1 MHRIV
6 AIKLLG
12 GYSLEIE
19 FSDGLKKVID
29 LTPYIGDGLS
39 AALLEDAYFR
49 QVAIESGGGL
59 AWPNGYDFCP
69 NFLYSDVAS
78 LALAV

>member
-49 QVAIESGGGL
+49 QVAIESGCL
-59 AWPNGYDFCP
+59 
-69 NFLYSDVAS
+69 LYTSRCV
-78 LALAV
+78 